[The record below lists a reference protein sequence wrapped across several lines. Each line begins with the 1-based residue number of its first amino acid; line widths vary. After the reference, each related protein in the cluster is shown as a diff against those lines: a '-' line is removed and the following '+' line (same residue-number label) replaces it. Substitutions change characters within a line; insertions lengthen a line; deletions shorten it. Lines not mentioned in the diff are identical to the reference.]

1 MIYHADLDSP
11 NPPIPQHCYLK
22 HISGLTLWD
31 VWDHFCKELYVKDV
45 LVLTT
50 VQRSSAILLF

>member
-1 MIYHADLDSP
+1 MIYHADLDP
-11 NPPIPQHCYLK
+11 PHPPIPQHCYLK
-22 HISGLTLWD
+22 HISSLTFWD
-31 VWDHFCKELYVKDV
+31 VGDHFCNELYVKEA